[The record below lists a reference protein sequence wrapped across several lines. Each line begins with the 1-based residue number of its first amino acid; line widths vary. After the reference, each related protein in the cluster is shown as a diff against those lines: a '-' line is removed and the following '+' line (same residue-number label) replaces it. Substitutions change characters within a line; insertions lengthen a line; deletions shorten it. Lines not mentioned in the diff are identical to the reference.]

1 MIIAIHS
8 LFLLG
13 EFTKATVFS
22 CTVVPTAGKSVAL
35 LLSFNP
41 ACSLSYEGLSM
52 AKFLRKYH
60 NCICMLSLEKALYLR

>member
-22 CTVVPTAGKSVAL
+22 YSGIANSREKCGFVTFFL
-35 LLSFNP
+35 ILP
-41 ACSLSYEGLSM
+41 AVY
-52 AKFLRKYH
+52 
-60 NCICMLSLEKALYLR
+60 